1 MKTITFLNPGKLVF
15 GAEAYDTFK
24 QDILG
29 AGLQRL
35 FVVSIEPLSELLS
48 DLKAEFD
55 SQGIQC
61 EFDFSI
67 VEEPTFAEFEVLL
80 TKARSFRADSVIG
93 LGGGSVMDVAKLLA
107 AQINNQQSTAEI
119 VGIGNLAERQTH
131 LVCIPTTSGTG
142 SEVSPNALFT
152 DANGAKIGVISPH
165 LVPDA
170 AYICPELTVS
180 VPASITAAT
189 GIDALTHCLEAYAN
203 NFSHP
208 MANVIAIEGI
218 RLIAENIVAACKNG
232 ANLEA
237 RTNIALGSVYGG
249 MCLGPVN
256 TGAVHALAY
265 PLGTEFHIPHGL
277 SNALLLPYV
286 MEFNLP
292 KAIKPYADIAK
303 AMGAK
308 EGATDEETA
317 KNGIAKIRELITACG
332 IPSRLNEV
340 DIPIDA
346 IDGMAEGALKVQRL
360 LKNNLREVSLADAVA
375 IYHAAY

>member
-35 FVVSIEPLSELLS
+35 FVVSIEPLSDLLS

-61 EFDFSI
+61 EFDSSI